1 MRFSMKLKK
10 SLNRVYNGTPYYR
23 WLVTLPPSIVKELG
37 WDETTE
43 LKLVK
48 TSGKIVLKL
57 VRG

>member
-1 MRFSMKLKK
+1 MLSSMKLKK

-48 TSGKIVLKL
+48 TSGKIVLKV